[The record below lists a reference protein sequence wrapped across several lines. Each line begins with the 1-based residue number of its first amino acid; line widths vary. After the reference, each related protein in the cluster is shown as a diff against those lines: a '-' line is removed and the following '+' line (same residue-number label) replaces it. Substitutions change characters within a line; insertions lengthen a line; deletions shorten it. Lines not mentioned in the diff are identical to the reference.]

1 MLSRLLLADIRGATK
16 ITDDILIFAENTK
29 QHYETLTRVLK
40 QRRSN
45 SITLKLQKNIFWKS
59 DSEYYGFMFSKKGAK
74 LDPEKIQQ
82 IQKTPVPENKKNLTK
97 FSETGQ
103 LHENIL
109 HDYITQISHL

>member
-1 MLSRLLLADIRGATK
+1 
-16 ITDDILIFAENTK
+16 
-29 QHYETLTRVLK
+29 
-40 QRRSN
+40 
-45 SITLKLQKNIFWKS
+45 
-59 DSEYYGFMFSKKGAK
+59 MFSKKGAK

-82 IQKTPVPENKKNLTK
+82 IQKTPVPENEKNLTK